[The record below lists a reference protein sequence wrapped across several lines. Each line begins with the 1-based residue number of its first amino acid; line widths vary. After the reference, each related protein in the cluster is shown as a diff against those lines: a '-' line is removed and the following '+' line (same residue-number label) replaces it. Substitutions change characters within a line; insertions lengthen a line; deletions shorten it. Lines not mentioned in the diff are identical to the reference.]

1 MTGGRILMLLIVTAA
16 TLLAVALAIST
27 GDGGMAASTAH
38 ATQGGSDLAREIGT
52 LASAV
57 APASRGEMRALLI
70 GLLAGW
76 LLRWI
81 YALPWANV
89 PRAIGAWL
97 LSWRTSAAMVGVAL
111 GCTVI
116 LLFY

>member
-1 MTGGRILMLLIVTAA
+1 MTGGRILILLIVTAA
-16 TLLAVALAIST
+16 TLLAAALAIST
-27 GDGGMAASTAH
+27 GDGGATASAAHPTA
-38 ATQGGSDLAREIGT
+38 GGGNLALEIAT
-52 LASAV
+52 LASTV

-70 GLLAGW
+70 GFLAGW

-97 LSWRTSAAMVGVAL
+97 LSWRTSAAMVGLAL